1 MFRPMRRK
9 SKEIDP
15 QATRELLHSARIGV
29 LAVQGD
35 EGYPYAIPV
44 NYLYEEETRRILFH
58 GAGAGHKADAL
69 RACSKVCFTVVGSE
83 TVKAEPWAPF
93 VQSAVVFGQCHM
105 VEDREETLRL
115 VRKMAMKYY
124 PDEATADG
132 EIAAS
137 GAAVQMFAIEIEHLS
152 GKEIQER

>member
-9 SKEIDP
+9 SKEIDL
-15 QATRELLHSARIGV
+15 QAVRALLHSARFGV

-35 EGYPYAIPV
+35 GGYPYAVPV

-69 RACSKVCFTVVGSE
+69 RACSQVCFTVVGPE
-83 TVKAEPWAPF
+83 MHKAEPWAPF
-93 VQSAVVFGQCHM
+93 AQSAVVFGQCHP
-105 VEDREETLRL
+105 VEDPQETLRL
-115 VRKMAMKYY
+115 VKKLAMKYY
-124 PDEATADG
+124 PDQTTADA

-137 GAAVQMFAIEIEHLS
+137 GAAVRMFAIEIEHLS
-152 GKEIQER
+152 GKEVQER